1 MAETAGYSMWLIS
14 SQWNK
19 NRSYKYT
26 FWVWPIPCSWSTT
39 NQTKLSSDNNR
50 KLNIL
55 STHLPS
61 FHLAGD
67 DDCARLGSC
76 IIESGKAFYQ
86 PKFLKDCE
94 ERALSP
100 SWSVLP
106 ARNKLI
112 PCWVFGW
119 HYCYHSILYI

>member
-1 MAETAGYSMWLIS
+1 MWLIS

-26 FWVWPIPCSWSTT
+26 FRVWPIPSSQFTA
-39 NQTKLSSDNNR
+39 NQTKLSSNNR
-50 KLNIL
+50 KLNML

-86 PKFLKDCE
+86 PKFLKDCK

-100 SWSVLP
+100 SCSVLP
-106 ARNKLI
+106 ARNKHSMLSLWLTLLLPQHTLYLI
-112 PCWVFGW
+112 
-119 HYCYHSILYI
+119 